1 MSTKLLSAVIAIVLF
16 VFTGGCGTDT
26 SQPPDPASSEPETTE
41 PISTG
46 PETTE
51 PEVTKPEVTPD
62 ELPEVEEEDP
72 APPPV
77 LKE

>member
-1 MSTKLLSAVIAIVLF
+1 MSTKLLSAVIAISLF
-16 VFTGGCGTDT
+16 VFTGGCGTDS

-51 PEVTKPEVTPD
+51 PEVTEPKISQA
-62 ELPEVEEEDP
+62 ELPEVEEEEP

>member
-1 MSTKLLSAVIAIVLF
+1 MSTKLLSAVIAISLF
-16 VFTGGCGTDT
+16 VFTAGCGTDKST
-26 SQPPDPASSEPETTE
+26 PPDPDSSGPETTE

-51 PEVTKPEVTPD
+51 PEVTPD

>member
-1 MSTKLLSAVIAIVLF
+1 MITKVLSAVIAISLF
-16 VFTGGCGTDT
+16 VFTAGCGTDKST
-26 SQPPDPASSEPETTE
+26 PPDPDSSGPETTE

-51 PEVTKPEVTPD
+51 PGATEPEVTPD

>member
-1 MSTKLLSAVIAIVLF
+1 MSTKLLSAVIAISLF
-16 VFTGGCGTDT
+16 VFTAGCGTDKST
-26 SQPPDPASSEPETTE
+26 PPDPSSGDTETTE

-46 PETTE
+46 SDTTKPGTTE
-51 PEVTKPEVTPD
+51 AEVTPD